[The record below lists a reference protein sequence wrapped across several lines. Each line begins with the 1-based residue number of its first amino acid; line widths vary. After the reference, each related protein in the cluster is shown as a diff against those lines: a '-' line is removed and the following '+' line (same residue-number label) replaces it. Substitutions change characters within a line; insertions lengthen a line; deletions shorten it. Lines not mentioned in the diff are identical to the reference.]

1 MQGKIVIV
9 NKKASFKYILKKKY
23 VAGLVLTGLQIKTI
37 KAKKIVIEN
46 SYCNFINNELYVFNI
61 VFGNLYAEK
70 KSSSKIKLLLN
81 KFELKKIQ
89 SETNQVGSTVIPTKI
104 FTNDNG
110 IAKIEISI
118 AKGKKLY
125 DKRQVKKKRD
135 WNRERAR
142 LLSRNNK

>member
-1 MQGKIVIV
+1 MQGKIIIV
-9 NKKASFKYILKKKY
+9 NKKAGFKYILKKKY

-125 DKRQVKKKRD
+125 DKRNTIKERENKINLKRK
-135 WNRERAR
+135 
-142 LLSRNNK
+142 LKS

>member
-1 MQGKIVIV
+1 MQGKIIIV
-9 NKKASFKYILKKKY
+9 NKKASFKYVLKKKY

-61 VFGNLYAEK
+61 IFGNLNAEK

-89 SETNQVGSTVIPTKI
+89 SEINQVGSTLIPTKI
-104 FTNDNG
+104 FTNDHG
-110 IAKIEISI
+110 MAKIEISI

-125 DKRQVKKKRD
+125 DKRNTIKERENKINLKRK
-135 WNRERAR
+135 
-142 LLSRNNK
+142 LKS

>member
-1 MQGKIVIV
+1 VQGKIVIV

-81 KFELKKIQ
+81 KVELKKIQ

-125 DKRQVKKKRD
+125 DKRNTIKERENKINLKRK
-135 WNRERAR
+135 
-142 LLSRNNK
+142 LKS

>member
-1 MQGKIVIV
+1 MQEKIIIV

-61 VFGNLYAEK
+61 VFSNLYAEK

-89 SETNQVGSTVIPTKI
+89 SETNQVGSTLIPTKI
-104 FTNDNG
+104 FINDNG

-125 DKRQVKKKRD
+125 DKRNTIKERENKINLKRK
-135 WNRERAR
+135 
-142 LLSRNNK
+142 LKS

>member
-1 MQGKIVIV
+1 M
-9 NKKASFKYILKKKY
+9 
-23 VAGLVLTGLQIKTI
+23 QIKTI

-89 SETNQVGSTVIPTKI
+89 SETNQVGSTLIPTKI
-104 FTNDNG
+104 FINDNG

-125 DKRQVKKKRD
+125 DKRNTIKERENKINLKRK
-135 WNRERAR
+135 
-142 LLSRNNK
+142 LKF

>member
-1 MQGKIVIV
+1 MQEKIIIV

-61 VFGNLYAEK
+61 IFGNLNAEK

-89 SETNQVGSTVIPTKI
+89 SETNQVGSTLIPTKI

-125 DKRQVKKKRD
+125 DKRNTIKERENKINLKR
-135 WNRERAR
+135 N
-142 LLSRNNK
+142 LKF

>member
-1 MQGKIVIV
+1 MQEKIIIV

-61 VFGNLYAEK
+61 VFSNLYAEK

-89 SETNQVGSTVIPTKI
+89 SETNQVGSTLIPTKI
-104 FTNDNG
+104 FTNNNG

-125 DKRQVKKKRD
+125 DKRNTIKERENKINLKRK
-135 WNRERAR
+135 
-142 LLSRNNK
+142 LKS

>member
-1 MQGKIVIV
+1 MQGKIIIV

-89 SETNQVGSTVIPTKI
+89 SETNQVGSTLIPTKI

-125 DKRQVKKKRD
+125 DKRNTIKERENKINLKRKL
-135 WNRERAR
+135 N
-142 LLSRNNK
+142 S

>member
-1 MQGKIVIV
+1 MQEKIIIV

-61 VFGNLYAEK
+61 VFGNLYAQK

-89 SETNQVGSTVIPTKI
+89 SEINQVGSTLIPTKI
-104 FTNDNG
+104 FTNDHG
-110 IAKIEISI
+110 MAKIEISI

-125 DKRQVKKKRD
+125 DKR
-135 WNRERAR
+135 
-142 LLSRNNK
+142 LSLIHI

>member
-1 MQGKIVIV
+1 MQEKIIIV

-61 VFGNLYAEK
+61 IFGNLYAEK

-89 SETNQVGSTVIPTKI
+89 LETNQVGSTLIPTKI
-104 FTNDNG
+104 FINDNG

-125 DKRQVKKKRD
+125 DKRNTIKERENKINLKRK
-135 WNRERAR
+135 
-142 LLSRNNK
+142 LKF

>member
-1 MQGKIVIV
+1 MQEKIIIV

-23 VAGLVLTGLQIKTI
+23 VAGLVLTGLQIKAI

-61 VFGNLYAEK
+61 VFSNLYAEK

-89 SETNQVGSTVIPTKI
+89 SETNQLGSTLIPTKI

-125 DKRQVKKKRD
+125 DKRNIIKERENKINLKRK
-135 WNRERAR
+135 
-142 LLSRNNK
+142 LKS

>member
-1 MQGKIVIV
+1 MQGKIIIV

-23 VAGLVLTGLQIKTI
+23 VAGLVLTGLQIKAI

-61 VFGNLYAEK
+61 IFSNLYAEK

-89 SETNQVGSTVIPTKI
+89 LETNQVGSTLIPTKI

-125 DKRQVKKKRD
+125 DKRNTIKERENKINLKRK
-135 WNRERAR
+135 
-142 LLSRNNK
+142 LKS

>member
-1 MQGKIVIV
+1 MQGKIIIV

-61 VFGNLYAEK
+61 IFGNLYAEK

-89 SETNQVGSTVIPTKI
+89 SETNQVGSTLIPTKI

-125 DKRQVKKKRD
+125 DKRNTIKERENKINLKRK
-135 WNRERAR
+135 
-142 LLSRNNK
+142 LKS

>member
-1 MQGKIVIV
+1 VQGKIIIV

-61 VFGNLYAEK
+61 IFGNLYAEK

-125 DKRQVKKKRD
+125 DKRNTIKERENKINLKRK
-135 WNRERAR
+135 
-142 LLSRNNK
+142 LKS

>member
-1 MQGKIVIV
+1 MQEKIIIV

-89 SETNQVGSTVIPTKI
+89 SETTQVGSTLIPTKI

-125 DKRQVKKKRD
+125 DKRNTIKERENKINLKRK
-135 WNRERAR
+135 
-142 LLSRNNK
+142 LKS

>member
-1 MQGKIVIV
+1 MQGKIIIV

-61 VFGNLYAEK
+61 VFGNFYAEK

-81 KFELKKIQ
+81 KFELKKIK
-89 SETNQVGSTVIPTKI
+89 SETNQVGSTLIPTKI
-104 FTNDNG
+104 FINDNG

-118 AKGKKLY
+118 AKGKKIY
-125 DKRQVKKKRD
+125 DKRNTIKERENKINLKRK
-135 WNRERAR
+135 
-142 LLSRNNK
+142 LKS

>member
-1 MQGKIVIV
+1 MQEKINIV

-89 SETNQVGSTVIPTKI
+89 SEINQVGSTLIPTKI
-104 FTNDNG
+104 FINDNG

-125 DKRQVKKKRD
+125 DKRNTIKERENKINLKRKFK
-135 WNRERAR
+135 
-142 LLSRNNK
+142 S

>member
-1 MQGKIVIV
+1 MQGKIIIV

-70 KSSSKIKLLLN
+70 KSTSKIKLLLN

-89 SETNQVGSTVIPTKI
+89 SEINQVGSTLIPTKI
-104 FTNDNG
+104 FTNDHG
-110 IAKIEISI
+110 MAKIEISI

-125 DKRQVKKKRD
+125 DKRNTIKERENKINLKRK
-135 WNRERAR
+135 
-142 LLSRNNK
+142 LKS

>member
-1 MQGKIVIV
+1 VQGKIIIV

-89 SETNQVGSTVIPTKI
+89 SETNQVGSTLIPTKI

-125 DKRQVKKKRD
+125 DKRNTIKERENKINLKRK
-135 WNRERAR
+135 
-142 LLSRNNK
+142 LKS

>member
-1 MQGKIVIV
+1 MQGKIIIV
-9 NKKASFKYILKKKY
+9 NKKATFKYILKKKY

-89 SETNQVGSTVIPTKI
+89 SETNQVGSTLIPTKI
-104 FTNDNG
+104 FINDNG

-125 DKRQVKKKRD
+125 DKRNTIKERENKINLKRK
-135 WNRERAR
+135 
-142 LLSRNNK
+142 LKS